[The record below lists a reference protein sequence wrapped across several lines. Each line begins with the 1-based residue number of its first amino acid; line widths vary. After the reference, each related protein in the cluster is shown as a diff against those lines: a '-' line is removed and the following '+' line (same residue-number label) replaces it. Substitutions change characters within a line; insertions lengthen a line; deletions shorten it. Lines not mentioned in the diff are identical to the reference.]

1 MSFLNFVVFGAVMQ
15 CMLCSVLGSQYSIIR
30 VQLKTRR
37 SGGLYFGEIGIG
49 TPPQKFD
56 VVFRTGSS
64 DLWVP
69 SVGCTY
75 CVSPH
80 RYDKANSTTFKTDG
94 TQIIIEEGTNKI
106 WAIKSLDDISIGPL
120 SIKQQPFAEAV
131 IYPNGLSNPDQIDG
145 ALGLAAPSMATV
157 DRNTLYSNMLGQ
169 GLLANNIF
177 TFYFKRTIG
186 SNNSGEV
193 VFGGWDETKF
203 YSEKLNFIPLSNESN
218 WSFDVDSI
226 TAGSTIFSGSTQ
238 FRAETGTAPIH
249 LQQDIADKFYSAIGA
264 SSKDVLATGGVID
277 CTKLDSMPSLVFTI
291 KGKNYELKPRD
302 YTILE
307 VNKLNSVCL
316 SLVVPGK
323 ENILGTTFLSN
334 FYNVFNVR
342 DSSIAFGQ
350 LREY

>member
-1 MSFLNFVVFGAVMQ
+1 
-15 CMLCSVLGSQYSIIR
+15 MLCSVSGSQYSVIR

-49 TPPQKFD
+49 TPPQIFD

-69 SVGCTY
+69 SLSCSY

-80 RYDKANSTTFKTDG
+80 RYNKGNSTTFKADG
-94 TQIIIEEGTNKI
+94 TQIIIQEGSNKI
-106 WAIKSLDDISIGPL
+106 WSLKSLDDVSVGPL
-120 SIKQQPFAEAV
+120 TIKQQPFAEAI
-131 IYPNGLSNPDQIDG
+131 IYPNGLSNPDQVDG
-145 ALGLAAPSMATV
+145 VLGLASPSSAVV
-157 DRNTLYSNMLGQ
+157 DQKTLYSNMLGQ

-177 TFYFKRTIG
+177 TFYLKRSIG

-203 YSEKLNFIPLSNESN
+203 YSEELNFIPLSNASN
-218 WSFDVDSI
+218 WSFNVNEMA
-226 TAGSTIFSGSTQ
+226 AGKSIFSGSTQ
-238 FRAETGTAPIH
+238 FRAETGTAAIH
-249 LQQDIADKFYSAIGA
+249 LQRDLADKFYEAIGS
-264 SSKDVLATGGVID
+264 SSKAVLPTGGVID

-291 KGKNYELKPRD
+291 DGKNYELKPRD

-307 VNKLNSVCL
+307 VNKLSSVCL
-316 SLVVPGK
+316 SLVVPGE

-334 FYNVFNVR
+334 FYSVFNVR
-342 DSSIAFGQ
+342 DSSIAFGR
-350 LREY
+350 LRDF